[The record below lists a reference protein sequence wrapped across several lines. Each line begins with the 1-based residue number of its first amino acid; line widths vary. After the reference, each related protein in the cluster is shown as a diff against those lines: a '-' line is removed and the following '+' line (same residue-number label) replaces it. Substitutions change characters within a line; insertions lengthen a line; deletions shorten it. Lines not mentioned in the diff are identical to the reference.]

1 MMRNYAAYIIE
12 DDDAYAEYLEKC
24 LKQYSAE
31 TGSQFAVRR
40 YNKGESFLAAYTPPA
55 DMIFMDV
62 ELGDGFMNGID
73 TAKALREKDTM
84 SLLFFVTNMPQ
95 YAPKG
100 YDVDAIDYI
109 LKPVNYNSL
118 KIKLQKAEK
127 ILRSRT
133 GVPVKIRVKDGIRIV
148 PSSDLLYIEVMGHDL
163 VFRTYDEMISAYGTL
178 SDREPELI
186 AHDFARCSASC
197 LVNLRFV
204 RGLYGD
210 EILVGTERKKIGR
223 SKKKEFIA
231 RLNAYLGG

>member
-1 MMRNYAAYIIE
+1 MSNYSAVIV
-12 DDDAYAEYLEKC
+12 DDDSGYADYLEKC
-24 LKQYSAE
+24 LVKYGAE
-31 TGSQFAVRR
+31 TGTQFSVRR
-40 YNKGESFLAAYTPPA
+40 FSRGESFLAAYSPPA
-55 DMIFMDV
+55 DIIFLDV
-62 ELGDGFMNGID
+62 ELGDGFLNGID
-73 TAKALREKDTM
+73 TAKELRKRDTM
-84 SLLFFVTNMPQ
+84 ALLFFVSNMPQ

-100 YDVDAIDYI
+100 YDVDAVDYI

-118 KIKLQKAEK
+118 KIKLQKAER

-148 PSSDLLYIEVMGHDL
+148 PSSDLMYVEVMGHDL
-163 VFRTYDEMISAYGTL
+163 VFRTADELISAYGTL
-178 SDREPELI
+178 SDREPELS

-197 LVNLRFV
+197 LVNLRYV